1 MSFTSDSERATA
13 GHVETQP
20 PLHAERT
27 APRGVNVAIYLA
39 KMAEAMPAA
48 TAVVEPRDYDRQGK
62 RRYRTVTFREL
73 DDDSSRIAGGL
84 SALGVRQG
92 TRLALLVPPGIDFV
106 TLVFALFKVGAVTIL
121 IDPGMGRMSLLRCL
135 AEADPEGFIAIPFA
149 HAVRSGARP
158 FP

>member
-1 MSFTSDSERATA
+1 M
-13 GHVETQP
+13 ETQP

-73 DDDSSRIAGGL
+73 DDDSSRIVRAFRIGGQAGHPIG
-84 SALGVRQG
+84 A
-92 TRLALLVPPGIDFV
+92 LVPPGIDFV

-149 HAVRSGARP
+149 HAVCSGARP